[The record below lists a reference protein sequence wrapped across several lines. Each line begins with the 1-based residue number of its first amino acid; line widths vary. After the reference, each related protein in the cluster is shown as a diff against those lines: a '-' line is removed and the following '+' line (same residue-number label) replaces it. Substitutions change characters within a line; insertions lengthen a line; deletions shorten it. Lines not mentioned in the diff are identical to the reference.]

1 MAAHRA
7 PAHLVWQTIA
17 VDGRRTRYGVAGH
30 GLPVLFLHGWG
41 LGHRAYKRALKRL
54 VRLGC
59 RVYAPAMPEFGGTAG
74 LPRRGDDL
82 VAYAA
87 WADAFL
93 TAVGVDEPALVAGH
107 SLGGAVAARLTHDF
121 PDRVAHLVLINAVG
135 GGIWT
140 EGPDGGRSLAE
151 RPLWDWAAHF
161 THDIATTRSARATL
175 RLIAEDAVPNLV
187 TNPFGVWRAAQMA
200 RRADL
205 RVELAAIRAA
215 GVPVTAVWSEGDHI
229 VPRAAFD
236 ALCTHLG
243 VQGHVIDGRHS
254 WLLADPETFAGVMV
268 RAVTAAN
275 AARAARA
282 GLGGRVVPLHPYQ
295 RLASGQ

>member
-1 MAAHRA
+1 MADHRA
-7 PAHLVWQTIA
+7 PAHLVWRTVA

-54 VRLGC
+54 VRLDC

-74 LPRRGDDL
+74 LPRSDDDL
-82 VAYAA
+82 GAYAA

-93 TAVGVDEPALVAGH
+93 DAVGVDEPVLVAGH

-140 EGPDGGRSLAE
+140 ESPDGGRLLAD
-151 RPLWDWAAHF
+151 RPLWHWVAHF
-161 THDIATTRSARATL
+161 SHDIATTRRVCATL
-175 RLIAEDAVPNLV
+175 RHITEDAVPNLV
-187 TNPFGVWRAAQMA
+187 TNPLGVWRAAQMA
-200 RRADL
+200 RGADL
-205 RVELAAIRAA
+205 RAELAAIRAA
-215 GVPVTAVWSEGDHI
+215 GVPVTAVSSEGDHI

-236 ALCTHLG
+236 ALCASLG
-243 VQGHVIDGRHS
+243 VTGHLIEGRHS
-254 WLLADPETFAGVMV
+254 WLLADPENFAGVMV

-275 AARAARA
+275 AARVARA
-282 GLGGRVVPLHPYQ
+282 GLEARVVPLHPYQ
-295 RLASGQ
+295 RAAG